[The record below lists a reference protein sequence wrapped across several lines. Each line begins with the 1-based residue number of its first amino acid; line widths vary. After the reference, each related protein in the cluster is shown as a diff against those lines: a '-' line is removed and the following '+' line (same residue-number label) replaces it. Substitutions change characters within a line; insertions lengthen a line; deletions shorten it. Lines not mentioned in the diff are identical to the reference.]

1 MREEVKFMVK
11 VTGATAY
18 MAVSGRPTYLNCR
31 CAADFLNAVLE
42 KGCAHVVLDFANCTG
57 MDSTFLGMIAGIALK
72 LNKTGGDVTMLN
84 LNERNRELVDNL
96 GIFKLVKIGESQD
109 QTGGASEL
117 QCSGSA
123 SYANILGAHENLI
136 EADSSN
142 LSKLEDVI
150 TFMKKDGDLYK

>member
-42 KGCAHVVLDFANCTG
+42 KGCMHVVLDFANCTG

-72 LNKTGGDVTMLN
+72 LNKTG
-84 LNERNRELVDNL
+84 
-96 GIFKLVKIGESQD
+96 
-109 QTGGASEL
+109 
-117 QCSGSA
+117 
-123 SYANILGAHENLI
+123 
-136 EADSSN
+136 
-142 LSKLEDVI
+142 
-150 TFMKKDGDLYK
+150 